1 MQEIQVQSQGLK
13 DTLEK
18 QMVSYSSIHSCLEN
32 SMDRRAWWATVQ
44 RVAESDT
51 TEQLT
56 LSLFFTLKL
65 SYSGQ
70 DFCVFCYH
78 LTVWKH
84 YKSRII
90 SNETI

>member
-18 QMVSYSSIHSCLEN
+18 QMVTYSSIHSWLEN
-32 SMDRRAWWATVQ
+32 STDRRAWWATVQ

-56 LSLFFTLKL
+56 LSLFL
-65 SYSGQ
+65 
-70 DFCVFCYH
+70 
-78 LTVWKH
+78 
-84 YKSRII
+84 R
-90 SNETI
+90 